1 MLQCK
6 GVLSLQ
12 ITQGFPLKLFSVSSG
27 SRGFLR
33 TPPGFDKQSSNSL
46 TTNREEVE
54 DLAQLTYPS
63 VIFDTQHILQIRGGV
78 VMRRGK
84 RGIVVSSDR
93 ENRVM

>member
-12 ITQGFPLKLFSVSSG
+12 ITQGFPLKPFSVSSG

-33 TPPGFDKQSSNSL
+33 TPPGFDKHSSNSL

-63 VIFDTQHILQIRGGV
+63 VIFDTQHKIRGGV

-84 RGIVVSSDR
+84 RGIV
-93 ENRVM
+93 ECCQQ